1 MKKILEQFAAYNY
14 WANQRIT
21 DAVNNL
27 TDEQLHREI
36 MSSFSSI
43 YKTLLHLW
51 DVEDVWWQRVKLAER
66 TEWQSTTFTGSV
78 VELSKNLVLQSKVWK
93 DWIDAANEEALSNE
107 FNYTNRKNN
116 NFTQPISEMLAH
128 LFNHQTYHRG
138 QLVTMLRQVGYTA
151 IPNSDMISF
160 LRKK

>member
-21 DAVNNL
+21 DAANNL
-27 TDEQLHREI
+27 TDEQLHKEI
-36 MSSFSSI
+36 TSSFSSI

-51 DVEDVWWQRVKLAER
+51 DVEDIWWQRIKLTER

-78 VELSKNLVLQSKVWK
+78 VELSKNLVLQSKLWK
-93 DWIDAANEEALSNE
+93 EWIEAASEEALSNE

-116 NFTQPISEMLAH
+116 NFTQPISEMLVH

-138 QLVTMLRQVGYTA
+138 QLVTQLRQAGYTS

>member
-14 WANQRIT
+14 WANTRIT
-21 DAVNNL
+21 DAVSNL

-36 MSSFSSI
+36 TSSFSSI

-51 DVEDVWWQRVKLAER
+51 DVEDIWWQRIKLPET

-78 VELSKNLVLQSKVWK
+78 VELSKNLMLQSKLWK
-93 DWIDAANEEALSNE
+93 EWIDLATEEALGKE

-116 NFTQPISEMLAH
+116 NFTQPISEMVLH

-151 IPNSDMISF
+151 VPNSDMISF